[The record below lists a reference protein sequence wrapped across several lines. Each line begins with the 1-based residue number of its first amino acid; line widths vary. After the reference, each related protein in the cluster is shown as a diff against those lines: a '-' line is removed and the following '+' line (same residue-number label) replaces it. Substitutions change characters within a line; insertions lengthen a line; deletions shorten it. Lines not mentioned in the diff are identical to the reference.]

1 MPRTSKHM
9 TSEPPGSLPYECEL
23 CGATEDIPME
33 VIDHF
38 DKVDPGLP
46 GQPPT
51 FGCEQCPGIM
61 YPVSYLRAERAEP
74 KAS

>member
-1 MPRTSKHM
+1 MLTRNAKSNKPASF
-9 TSEPPGSLPYECEL
+9 LYECEL
-23 CGATEDIPME
+23 CGIHEAIPAD

-38 DKVDPGLP
+38 DEVDPGLP

-51 FGCEQCPGIM
+51 FRCEQCPGIM
-61 YPVSYLRAERAEP
+61 YPEGYLRAERAEP